1 MPDRPLNVLFV
12 AAEATPLVKVG
23 GLADVVGALPK
34 ALRALGHDVRVL
46 LPAYGALD
54 REAWRMRPLGRPFPV
69 GLGAEPQLGRLLA
82 GELDGVPLLFADHG
96 PSFGER
102 SAVYTDF
109 VADADRFVVFQALV
123 LGALRALEWQPDL
136 VHVHDWHTGMLPRW
150 LSALRAP
157 GFDYPTTMTIHNLG
171 YQGLV
176 APWSIGF
183 SGRLLPSTPDGL
195 VNLLAEGIMAADA
208 ITTVSPT
215 YAREILTP
223 GAGMGLDAV
232 LRSRASDVHGI
243 LNGLDTERFDP
254 RRDPDIAAAYGP
266 EDLTGKARC
275 KAALQAEARLAV
287 DPDVPVVAMVSRL
300 VEQKGL
306 DITIEAMPGLLGGRP
321 LQVVVLGTGDPAVET
336 RLQGLAELF
345 PHGFRLWRRFD
356 PALAQRLYA
365 GADLF
370 LMPSRFEPCGL
381 GQMIAMRYG
390 TLPVVRST
398 GGLVDTVPDLDEDPD
413 GVGVRFDAYDAPALA
428 EGVARA
434 VAAWEDVP
442 RREAAMRRAMRR
454 DLSWAASA
462 TRYADLYRDTV
473 DRHQHPTP
481 AG

>member
-1 MPDRPLNVLFV
+1 MPDRPLKILFV

-34 ALRALGHDVRVL
+34 ALRALGHDVRIL

-69 GLGAEPQLGRLLA
+69 GLGGEPQLGSLL
-82 GELDGVPLLFADHG
+82 ESEIDGVPILFAEHG

-102 SAVYTDF
+102 PTVYTDF
-109 VADADRFVVFQALV
+109 VGDADRFVVFQALT
-123 LGALRALEWQPDL
+123 LGALHALDWRPDV
-136 VHVHDWHTGMLPRW
+136 VHVHDWHTGLLPRW
-150 LSALRAP
+150 LAALRAP
-157 GFDYPTTMTIHNLG
+157 GFDFPTVMTVHNLG

-176 APWSIGF
+176 AAWSIGF

-195 VNLLAEGIMAADA
+195 VNFLAEGLIAADA

-223 GAGMGLDAV
+223 GPGHGLDPI

-243 LNGLDTERFDP
+243 LNGLDTDVFDP
-254 RRDPDIAAAYGP
+254 RTDPHIAAPYDAD
-266 EDLTGKARC
+266 DLSGKARC
-275 KAALQAEARLAV
+275 KAALQAEAGLAV
-287 DPDVPVVAMVSRL
+287 APDVPVVAIVARL

-306 DITIEAMPGLLGGRP
+306 DITVEALPSLLGGRP
-321 LQVVVLGTGDPAVET
+321 LQVVVLGTGDPAIET

-345 PHGFRLWRRFD
+345 PQGFRLWRRFD

-390 TLPVVRST
+390 TLPVVRAT
-398 GGLVDTVPDLDEDPD
+398 GGLVDTVPDLDDDPD
-413 GVGVRFDAYDAPALA
+413 GVGVRFEPYTARALA
-428 EGVARA
+428 EALARA

-462 TRYADLYRDTV
+462 ARYADLYRDTV
-473 DRHQHPTP
+473 ERRRLAPV
-481 AG
+481 G